1 MNLNLLNFDKN
12 SFLKF
17 IYFQHIV
24 LFIAFN
30 FIFVLTYKKYSP
42 IVITISI
49 ILLCLYAYFYHVI
62 AHKIPKQFNVHT
74 LFHHNH
80 KDNQN
85 YINFIVNLIIETF
98 FNVFM
103 FYIVFKLQQ
112 ILNINYIPNIII
124 LFIGLLYTSIHIIN
138 YSIFHLDEAH
148 VLHHSSAENKTCNYG
163 IDTLDHIFGT
173 SCNNKYENICHFIPN
188 ILLTF
193 LITYYVYKPK
203 LF

>member
-1 MNLNLLNFDKN
+1 MNSNLFAFDKK

-30 FIFVLTYKKYSP
+30 FIFLLTYKKYSP
-42 IVITISI
+42 IVITLSI
-49 ILLCLYAYFYHVI
+49 FFVCLYSYFYHVI
-62 AHKIPKQFNVHT
+62 AHKIPRQFNIHT

-80 KDNQN
+80 KDNEKQ
-85 YINFIVNLIIETF
+85 INFIINLIIETF
-98 FNVFM
+98 FNIFL
-103 FYIVFKLQQ
+103 FYIIYKAQQ
-112 ILNINYIPNIII
+112 IMNVNYIPNIII
-124 LFIGLLYTSIHIIN
+124 FFIGLLYTSVHIIN
-138 YSIFHLDEAH
+138 YSIFHLDQAH
-148 VLHHSSAENKTCNYG
+148 VLHHLSNNDKTCNFG
-163 IDTLDHIFGT
+163 FDALDHLFGT
-173 SCNNKYENICHFIPN
+173 NCNNKYENMCHFIPN